1 MSGLWM
7 VSSGEGL
14 QGRAGTRMRDRMES
28 SSDARLQAA
37 ARGGGQAGQRG
48 WRAVDTP
55 GQGDA
60 SPCRRDAGRR
70 FSLSVNLPR
79 TSRSP

>member
-14 QGRAGTRMRDRMES
+14 QGRAGTRMRARMES
-28 SSDARLQAA
+28 SSDARLQVA

-48 WRAVDTP
+48 
-55 GQGDA
+55 
-60 SPCRRDAGRR
+60 
-70 FSLSVNLPR
+70 
-79 TSRSP
+79 